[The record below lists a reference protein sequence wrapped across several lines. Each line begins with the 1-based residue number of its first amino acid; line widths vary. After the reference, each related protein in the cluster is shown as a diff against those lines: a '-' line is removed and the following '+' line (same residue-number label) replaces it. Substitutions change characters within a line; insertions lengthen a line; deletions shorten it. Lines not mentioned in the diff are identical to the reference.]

1 MDIKS
6 QLNLLLLLHGLPHKP
21 SSFNLSYVVNILFI
35 LLSIRKWKVVGIS
48 KYLRDHNVLATAT
61 LSNDWEGHSASAN
74 IDRLGDYYYY
84 YYGYRQNKRTK
95 ELHLL
100 VPSCRVVSV
109 EQTTRDKK
117 IFHESV
123 RPHK

>member
-6 QLNLLLLLHGLPHKP
+6 QLNLLLLLHKP
-21 SSFNLSYVVNILFI
+21 SSSNLSYVVNILFI

-95 ELHLL
+95 ELHFL
-100 VPSCRVVSV
+100 VPSSCRVSRTNNKRQ
-109 EQTTRDKK
+109 ED
-117 IFHESV
+117 I
-123 RPHK
+123 P